1 MKTMPWYRVPEV
13 WLLIFLV
20 AGGVGG
26 GVTLAAIAMSLP
38 DAYIANADTQG
49 HKLPH

>member
-38 DAYIANADTQG
+38 DASIANAATQ
-49 HKLPH
+49 KPPH